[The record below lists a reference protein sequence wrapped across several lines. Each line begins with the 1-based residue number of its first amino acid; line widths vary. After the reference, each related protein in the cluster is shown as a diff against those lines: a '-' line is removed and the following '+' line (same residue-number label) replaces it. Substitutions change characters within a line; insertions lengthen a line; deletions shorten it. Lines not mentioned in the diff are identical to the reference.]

1 MSEAMEAPRE
11 DPVPAEGRTAPNRL
25 SPGGGEGG
33 GGPGRPARSPLGL
46 AMRRF
51 RRNRLAMAGL
61 AILAVMAL
69 ASLGGL
75 VWDRWEVAHGRPQPY
90 RAQLPGAHPQPP
102 SLAHPFGTDPLG
114 RDLLARTLVG
124 GCVSLGVGL
133 AAAVVSVV
141 IGTLWGTTA
150 GYLGRGVD
158 TVMMRLVD
166 ILYGLPYMLVVIL
179 LLVLFAEQFTWLRV
193 VVLFLAIGAVSWLTM
208 ARVVRGQ
215 VLALREAEFVQAA
228 RAVGAGPLRIIFKE
242 LLPNLTGT
250 ILVCATLTVPLA
262 ILQESF
268 LSFLGLGVPPPLA
281 SWGTL
286 ASDAVE
292 ALNPVQAYWW
302 LLVFP
307 CLCLGA
313 TLLGL
318 NFVGDGLRDAFDP
331 RSR

>member
-1 MSEAMEAPRE
+1 MREPSEKAEQFDSSASSEATGA
-11 DPVPAEGRTAPNRL
+11 
-25 SPGGGEGG
+25 
-33 GGPGRPARSPLGL
+33 GRPAMSPLAL

-51 RRNRLAMAGL
+51 RRNRLA
-61 AILAVMAL
+61 IT
-69 ASLGGL
+69 GL
-75 VWDRWEVAHGRPQPY
+75 VLLLVIVSGSLVGFAKNTMAVARGEPEPY
-90 RAQLPGAHPQPP
+90 RESLQGVHPQPP
-102 SLAHPFGTDPLG
+102 SRDHPFGTDPLG
-114 RDLLARTLVG
+114 RDMLARTLMG
-124 GCVSLGVGL
+124 GCISLTVGL
-133 AAAVVSVV
+133 SAATVSVL
-141 IGTLWGTTA
+141 IGTFWGLTA
-150 GYLGRGVD
+150 GYTGRGVD
-158 TVMMRLVD
+158 TAMMRIVD
-166 ILYGLPYMLVVIL
+166 VLYGLPYMLLVII
-179 LLVLFAEQFTWLRV
+179 LLVLFAERTIWVRMV
-193 VVLFLAIGAVSWLTM
+193 ALFMAIGGVSWLTM
-208 ARVVRGQ
+208 SRVVRGQ
-215 VLALREAEFVQAA
+215 VLALRESEFVQAA
-228 RAVGAGPLRIIFKE
+228 RALGSGAARTIVKE
-242 LLPNLTGT
+242 MLPNLMGT

-292 ALNPVQAYWW
+292 ALNPVRTYWW

>member
-1 MSEAMEAPRE
+1 
-11 DPVPAEGRTAPNRL
+11 
-25 SPGGGEGG
+25 
-33 GGPGRPARSPLGL
+33 
-46 AMRRF
+46 MRRF
-51 RRNRLAMAGL
+51 RRNGLAMAGL
-61 AILAVMAL
+61 AILAVMVLGSL
-69 ASLGGL
+69 AGL
-75 VWDRWEVAHGRPQPY
+75 VWNARAAAHDEPQPY
-90 RAQLPGAHPQPP
+90 RDQLPGEHPQPP
-102 SLAHPFGTDPLG
+102 SPGHLFGTDTLG
-114 RDLLARTLVG
+114 RDMLHRTLIG

-133 AAAVVSVV
+133 SAAVVSVF
-141 IGTLWGTTA
+141 IGTMWGMTA
-150 GYLGRGVD
+150 GYIGRGTD
-158 TVMMRLVD
+158 TVMMRIVD
-166 ILYGLPYMLVVIL
+166 VLYGLPYMLVVIL
-179 LLVLFAEQFTWLRV
+179 LLVLIEEQFAWLRV
-193 VVLFLAIGAVSWLTM
+193 VVLFLAIGSVSWLTM

-215 VLALREAEFVQAA
+215 VLALREAEFIQAA
-228 RAVGAGPLRIIFKE
+228 RAVGSGTVRTILKE

-268 LSFLGLGVPPPLA
+268 LSFLGLGVTPPLA

-292 ALNPVQAYWW
+292 ALNPVEAYWW

-307 CLCLGA
+307 CACLGA

>member
-1 MSEAMEAPRE
+1 MNKDYPISTNERE
-11 DPVPAEGRTAPNRL
+11 GQASSA
-25 SPGGGEGG
+25 
-33 GGPGRPARSPLGL
+33 GRPARSPLRL

-51 RRNRLAMAGL
+51 RRNGLAMAGL
-61 AILAVMAL
+61 AILTVIV
-69 ASLGGL
+69 LGSVAGL
-75 VWDRWEVAHGRPQPY
+75 VWDRAAVARGEPQPY
-90 RAQLPGAHPQPP
+90 RHQMRGAHPQPP
-102 SLAHPFGTDPLG
+102 SLSPFHPFGTDKLG
-114 RDLLARTLVG
+114 RDLLARTLMG

-133 AAAVVSVV
+133 SAALVSVL
-141 IGTLWGTTA
+141 IGTTWGVTA
-150 GYLGRGVD
+150 GYAGRGVD
-158 TVMMRLVD
+158 TVMMRIVD
-166 ILYGLPYMLVVIL
+166 VLYGLPYMLVIIL
-179 LLVLFAEQFTWLRV
+179 LLVLFAEQFTWVRM
-193 VVLFLAIGAVSWLTM
+193 VVLFLAIGSVSWLTM

-215 VLALREAEFVQAA
+215 TLALREAEFVQSA
-228 RAVGAGPLRIIFKE
+228 RAIGAGPARTIVKE

-286 ASDAVE
+286 ASDAVT
-292 ALNPVQAYWW
+292 ALNPVRACWW

-307 CLCLGA
+307 CVFLGA

-318 NFVGDGLRDAFDP
+318 NFVGDGLRDALDP

>member
-1 MSEAMEAPRE
+1 MVRSTQETRTPS
-11 DPVPAEGRTAPNRL
+11 PAT
-25 SPGGGEGG
+25 
-33 GGPGRPARSPLGL
+33 ARSPLRL
-46 AMRRF
+46 ALRRF

-61 AILAVMAL
+61 AILAVML
-69 ASLGGL
+69 LGSAAGL
-75 VWDRWEVAHGRPQPY
+75 VWDRAAVARGEPQPY
-90 RAQLPGAHPQPP
+90 RHQMRGDHPQPP
-102 SLAHPFGTDPLG
+102 TLSPFHPFGTDPLG
-114 RDLLARTLVG
+114 RDLLARSLIG
-124 GCVSLGVGL
+124 GCVSLGVGMS
-133 AAAVVSVV
+133 AAVVSVF
-141 IGTLWGTTA
+141 IGTLWGVTA
-150 GYLGRGVD
+150 GYVGRGAD
-158 TVMMRLVD
+158 TVMMRIVD
-166 ILYGLPYMLVVIL
+166 VLYGLPYMLVIIL
-179 LLVLFAEQFTWLRV
+179 LLVLFAEQFTWVRV
-193 VVLFLAIGAVSWLTM
+193 VVLFLAIGSVSWLTM

-215 VLALREAEFVQAA
+215 TLALREAEFVQAA
-228 RAVGAGPLRIIFKE
+228 RAIGAGPIRTIVVQ

-292 ALNPVQAYWW
+292 ALNPVKAYWW

-307 CLCLGA
+307 CACLGA

>member
-1 MSEAMEAPRE
+1 MKHETDNTDAVRASCE
-11 DPVPAEGRTAPNRL
+11 VPTAR
-25 SPGGGEGG
+25 
-33 GGPGRPARSPLGL
+33 RPARSPLYL

-51 RRNRLAMAGL
+51 HRNGLAMAGL
-61 AILAVMAL
+61 TILAVMLLGSL
-69 ASLGGL
+69 AGL
-75 VWDRWEVAHGRPQPY
+75 VWNASAGPGGDPPY
-90 RAQLPGAHPQPP
+90 RQQLPGEHPQPP
-102 SLAHPFGTDPLG
+102 SPVHPFGTDTLG
-114 RDLLARTLVG
+114 RDMLARTLVG

-133 AAAVVSVV
+133 SAAVVSVF
-141 IGTLWGTTA
+141 IGTLWGVTA
-150 GYLGRGVD
+150 GYVGRGAD
-158 TVMMRLVD
+158 TVMMRIVD
-166 ILYGLPYMLVVIL
+166 VLYGLPYMLVVIL
-179 LLVLFAEQFTWLRV
+179 LLVLIEEQFIWLRV
-193 VVLFLAIGAVSWLTM
+193 VVLFMAIGSVSWLTM

-215 VLALREAEFVQAA
+215 VLALREAEFIQSA
-228 RAVGAGPLRIIFKE
+228 RAIGSGTVRTITKE

-292 ALNPVQAYWW
+292 ALNPVEAYWW
-302 LLVFP
+302 LLAFP
-307 CLCLGA
+307 CVCLGA

>member
-1 MSEAMEAPRE
+1 MT
-11 DPVPAEGRTAPNRL
+11 DPSLDNPAVERGLAGAVRPAL
-25 SPGGGEGG
+25 SPT
-33 GGPGRPARSPLGL
+33 RL
-46 AMRRF
+46 ALRRF
-51 RRNRLAMAGL
+51 RRNRLALAGL
-61 AILAVMAL
+61 VVLVAIVAA
-69 ASLGGL
+69 AIGGL
-75 VWDRWEVAHGRPQPY
+75 LKDRIAAWRGEPQPY
-90 RAQLPGAHPQPP
+90 RTSLPGIHPQPP
-102 SLAHPFGTDPLG
+102 SWDHPFGTDPLG
-114 RDLLARTLVG
+114 RDMLARTLIG

-133 AAAVVSVV
+133 SAAVVSVL
-141 IGTLWGTTA
+141 IGTFWGILS
-150 GYLGRGVD
+150 GYAGRGVD
-158 TVMMRLVD
+158 TVMMRIVD
-166 ILYGLPYMLVVIL
+166 VLYGLPYILLVIL
-179 LLVLFAEQFTWLRV
+179 LLVMIAEQTTWLRM
-193 VVLFLAIGAVSWLTM
+193 VVLFMAIGGVSWLTM

-228 RAVGAGPLRIIFKE
+228 RALGSGAARTIVKE
-242 LLPNLTGT
+242 MLPNLMGT

-286 ASDAVE
+286 AAGAVE
-292 ALNPVQAYWW
+292 AFNPVRTYWW

-318 NFVGDGLRDAFDP
+318 NFIGDGLRDAFDP